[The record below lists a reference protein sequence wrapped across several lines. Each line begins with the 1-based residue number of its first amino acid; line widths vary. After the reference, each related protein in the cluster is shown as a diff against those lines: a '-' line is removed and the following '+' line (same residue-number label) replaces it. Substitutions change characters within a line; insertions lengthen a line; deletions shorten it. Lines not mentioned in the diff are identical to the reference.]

1 MFHSTVH
8 LLWNFPAFCRHSPKD
23 SRFIQSTENCEL
35 TDSQISFFGP
45 HKGSFWCV
53 VYITGL
59 VLEIRHC
66 FPTIENPFKW
76 IHVCE
81 TIKQI
86 FLRHA
91 IELWPMKIFSFNQN
105 FGQKTV
111 IIKKNVLSCTWNG
124 QICRVSCLQHF
135 AAVDAHAL
143 RNAILWAILQRWWRV
158 VKLVTA
164 AEKFLVKMASIA
176 VGPLQIN
183 RQLVEKLQK

>member
-23 SRFIQSTENCEL
+23 SRFIQSTENCQL

-91 IELWPMKIFSFNQN
+91 IELWPMAIFSFNQN

-111 IIKKNVLSCTWNG
+111 IIKKMFFRVPGMAKFAVYRAYNILLLLTHMRSGMPSCERSCNVG
-124 QICRVSCLQHF
+124 
-135 AAVDAHAL
+135 DAS
-143 RNAILWAILQRWWRV
+143 W
-158 VKLVTA
+158 
-164 AEKFLVKMASIA
+164 S
-176 VGPLQIN
+176 
-183 RQLVEKLQK
+183 